1 MSFNAPIS
9 SSYTQIGRSPVGFKL
24 NSSTNSPG
32 HSTCESPSSIPG
44 FFRWNHPSPP
54 PSLFTWGHPPPPL
67 ALSDGITLLRPQ
79 PFYMRSPSS
88 TPGLFRWDHPPP
100 PYPPPPPFQITSL
113 SFTSPPAFSFSLT
126 RTKTVSCIACTLLLN
141 LKFTFNFLPSSSPAT
156 NKVADQ
162 RMEPNLQ
169 SSVSESDRLMIEACP
184 FSQFKREHPL
194 EQWTVGSLPNL
205 TLSWKSQ
212 GKRYSKLIKMQ
223 LVYSEELSLES
234 VIETVIFKVPFI
246 LLRENLQMQYVQ
258 FTMYYMPAL
267 LKIDI
272 CVVKCSCVQPLH

>member
-1 MSFNAPIS
+1 MWVTLLHPRLF
-9 SSYTQIGRSPVGFKL
+9 QMESPLTTPQPFYMG
-24 NSSTNSPG
+24 
-32 HSTCESPSSIPG
+32 SPSSTPS
-44 FFRWNHPSPP
+44 FVRWNHPSPP
-54 PSLFTWGHPPPPL
+54 PAFLHEV
-67 ALSDGITLLRPQ
+67 TLLHPRPFQ
-79 PFYMRSPSS
+79 MGSSSS
-88 TPGLFRWDHPPP
+88 TL
-100 PYPPPPPFQITSL
+100 PPPPPFQITSL

-141 LKFTFNFLPSSSPAT
+141 LKFTFKFLPSSSPAT

-212 GKRYSKLIKMQ
+212 GKRYSKLIKM
-223 LVYSEELSLES
+223 
-234 VIETVIFKVPFI
+234 
-246 LLRENLQMQYVQ
+246 
-258 FTMYYMPAL
+258 
-267 LKIDI
+267 
-272 CVVKCSCVQPLH
+272 

>member
-1 MSFNAPIS
+1 M
-9 SSYTQIGRSPVGFKL
+9 G
-24 NSSTNSPG
+24 
-32 HSTCESPSSIPG
+32 SPSSTPS
-44 FFRWNHPSPP
+44 FVRWNHPSPP
-54 PSLFTWGHPPPPL
+54 PAFLHEV
-67 ALSDGITLLRPQ
+67 TLLHPRPFQ
-79 PFYMRSPSS
+79 MGSSSS
-88 TPGLFRWDHPPP
+88 TLP
-100 PYPPPPPFQITSL
+100 PPPPPFQITSL

-212 GKRYSKLIKMQ
+212 GKRYSKLIKM
-223 LVYSEELSLES
+223 
-234 VIETVIFKVPFI
+234 
-246 LLRENLQMQYVQ
+246 
-258 FTMYYMPAL
+258 
-267 LKIDI
+267 
-272 CVVKCSCVQPLH
+272 

>member
-1 MSFNAPIS
+1 MWVTLLHPRLF
-9 SSYTQIGRSPVGFKL
+9 QMESPLTTPQPFYMG
-24 NSSTNSPG
+24 
-32 HSTCESPSSIPG
+32 SPSSTPS
-44 FFRWNHPSPP
+44 FVRWNHPSPP
-54 PSLFTWGHPPPPL
+54 PSLFTWGHPPPPP
-67 ALSDGITLLRPQ
+67 AFSDGIILL
-79 PFYMRSPSS
+79 
-88 TPGLFRWDHPPP
+88 HPT
-100 PYPPPPPFQITSL
+100 PPPPPFQITSL

-212 GKRYSKLIKMQ
+212 GKRYSKLIKM
-223 LVYSEELSLES
+223 
-234 VIETVIFKVPFI
+234 
-246 LLRENLQMQYVQ
+246 
-258 FTMYYMPAL
+258 
-267 LKIDI
+267 
-272 CVVKCSCVQPLH
+272 